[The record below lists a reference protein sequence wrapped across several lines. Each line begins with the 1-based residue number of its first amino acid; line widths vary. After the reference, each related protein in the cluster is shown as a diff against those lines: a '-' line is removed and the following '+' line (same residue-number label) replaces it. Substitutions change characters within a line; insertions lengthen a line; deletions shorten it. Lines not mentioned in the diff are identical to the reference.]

1 MSFFNIIHA
10 IYLLLLLIISVIGFA
25 RFKHLT
31 KAFKV
36 LTVLILCTLVSESIM
51 KVYGRVYHNNMPI
64 SHSWAVIEFAFI
76 SVVYFYLV
84 TNAWVK
90 KVTIISILAMLVLAV
105 ANVLFFEKLN
115 QFPSLTLEASHI
127 AYVVYSLFLFR
138 QMLLSPSEQSLFR
151 QSLFWFNINVLFYAT
166 TMFLNFALMSYFI
179 QNKLDVAPLVY
190 FSVVVNFIF
199 YIVIGFVLLI
209 DNSKVN
215 KIGTK

>member
-1 MSFFNIIHA
+1 
-10 IYLLLLLIISVIGFA
+10 
-25 RFKHLT
+25 
-31 KAFKV
+31 
-36 LTVLILCTLVSESIM
+36 M

-90 KVTIISILAMLVLAV
+90 KVTIISIFVMLVLAV

-127 AYVVYSLFLFR
+127 AYVVYSLLLFR

-215 KIGTK
+215 KIGAK